1 MNEENNTKLIE
12 VKNKE
17 SFAKGYNFYKIFLIF
32 MVGCFLGD
40 LWEIFLH
47 FIKNGEL
54 VATRRGVIY
63 GPFNPVYGFGV
74 ALMVIFLIRIK
85 DTKKLFIYG
94 SIIGGVF
101 EYICSFVQEKVFGS
115 MSWDYSG
122 YFLNIDGRT
131 TIPYAMFWGLLC
143 VILLKYVIPHISNL
157 IEKIPNEVGKPLT
170 ILLVIFMVFNI
181 SISAL
186 ASNRNLERYKNIPAN
201 GPLDNFLDT
210 MYPDEKMREV
220 YQNFDF
226 IDK

>member
-47 FIKNGEL
+47 FIKNGEW

-94 SIIGGVF
+94 SIIGGAF

-115 MSWDYSG
+115 MSWDYSE

-181 SISAL
+181 SISTL

>member
-1 MNEENNTKLIE
+1 M
-12 VKNKE
+12 
-17 SFAKGYNFYKIFLIF
+17 
-32 MVGCFLGD
+32 
-40 LWEIFLH
+40 
-47 FIKNGEL
+47 
-54 VATRRGVIY
+54 
-63 GPFNPVYGFGV
+63 
-74 ALMVIFLIRIK
+74 
-85 DTKKLFIYG
+85 
-94 SIIGGVF
+94 
-101 EYICSFVQEKVFGS
+101 
-115 MSWDYSG
+115 
-122 YFLNIDGRT
+122 
-131 TIPYAMFWGLLC
+131 
-143 VILLKYVIPHISNL
+143 ILLKYVIPHISNL